1 MAHPAE
7 LPSRAYRGPLL
18 RFHGDPG
25 VAEDLGAYEYLP
37 DALLVVSEG
46 RIARVGPAATLLRD
60 LPPGV
65 PVLAHPQGLL
75 VAGFIDTH
83 IHFPQL
89 DVIAAGGRALL
100 DWLNDHTF
108 PEEQRFAD
116 AAHAASVAEVFLDE
130 LARNGTTTANV
141 FCTVHPA
148 SVDAFFGAAQRRGL
162 RMIAGKVL
170 MDRHAPEG
178 LLDDAVT
185 GIADSRRLLE
195 TWHRRDRLLYAITPR
210 FAITSTPGQLA
221 ATGELAR
228 DYADAYV
235 HTHLAENHDEI
246 AWVRELYPDC
256 QGYLDVYAR
265 HGLLRPRAIY
275 AHCIHLD
282 ATERR
287 RLAASGATTA
297 FCPTSNLYL
306 GSGLFDLD
314 GSDEAGLHYAIA
326 TDVGG
331 GTSFSLLRTLGD
343 AYKVAKLRGQYLP
356 PLRAF
361 YLASRGAARVLQ
373 LEHRIGTLAE
383 GSEAD
388 FVILDLQA
396 TPLIARRSAASPTLS
411 DRLRVLMTLGDE
423 RCIGATFS
431 GGRPQHLAG
440 AYARSHAA

>member
-1 MAHPAE
+1 
-7 LPSRAYRGPLL
+7 
-18 RFHGDPG
+18 
-25 VAEDLGAYEYLP
+25 
-37 DALLVVSEG
+37 
-46 RIARVGPAATLLRD
+46 
-60 LPPGV
+60 
-65 PVLAHPQGLL
+65 
-75 VAGFIDTH
+75 
-83 IHFPQL
+83 
-89 DVIAAGGRALL
+89 
-100 DWLNDHTF
+100 
-108 PEEQRFAD
+108 
-116 AAHAASVAEVFLDE
+116 
-130 LARNGTTTANV
+130 
-141 FCTVHPA
+141 
-148 SVDAFFGAAQRRGL
+148 
-162 RMIAGKVL
+162 MIAGKVL
-170 MDRHAPEG
+170 MDRHAPQG

-185 GIADSRRLLE
+185 GIVDSRRLLE
-195 TWHRRDRLLYAITPR
+195 AWHRRDRLLYAITPR
-210 FAITSTPGQLA
+210 FAITSTPAQLA

-228 DYADAYV
+228 DYPDAYV

-246 AWVRELYPDC
+246 AWVRELFPDC

-265 HGLLRPRAIY
+265 HGLLRPRAIF

-287 RLAASGATTA
+287 RLAASGATAA

-331 GTSFSLLRTLGD
+331 GTSFSPLRTLGD
-343 AYKVAKLRGQYLP
+343 AYKVAKLRGQFLP

-396 TPLIARRSAASPTLS
+396 TPLIARRNAASPTLS
-411 DRLRVLMTLGDE
+411 DQLRVLMTLGDE

-440 AYARSHAA
+440 SYAQSHAA